1 MDPIKCFS
9 CGKIMKSPNVPDGG
23 MVAVRNMTK
32 EDREEFFKLHKVK
45 RLCCKRMY
53 LSAVNFNDILLMY
66 EGARSTLNF
75 DGTISKNEMCD

>member
-9 CGKIMKSPNVPDGG
+9 CNKVMRHPEGG
-23 MVAVRNMTK
+23 MVEVRNMTV
-32 EDREEFFKLHKVK
+32 EDRTNFFKKFNYK

-66 EGARSTLNF
+66 EGARSTLNV
-75 DGTISKNEMCD
+75 DGTIGKQY

>member
-9 CGKIMKSPNVPDGG
+9 CGKTMKHPEGG

-32 EDREEFFKLHKVK
+32 DCKENFFRQHHIK

-53 LSAVNFNDILLMY
+53 LSAVNYNDILLMY
-66 EGARSTLNF
+66 EGARSTLNV
-75 DGTISKNEMCD
+75 DGTIKKPFS